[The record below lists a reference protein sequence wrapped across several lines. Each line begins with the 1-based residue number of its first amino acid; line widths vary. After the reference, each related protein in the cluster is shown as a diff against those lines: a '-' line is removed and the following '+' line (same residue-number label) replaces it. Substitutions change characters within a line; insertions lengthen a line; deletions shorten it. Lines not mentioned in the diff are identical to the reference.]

1 MPSAKR
7 CATKLA
13 SLGVV
18 VEGSTTEELDQGP
31 ARRPSSLESHQA
43 PMYRWEPTPGYTQ
56 MQAALE
62 VHHPS
67 GCVGSLYL

>member
-43 PMYRWEPTPGYTQ
+43 PMYPLGTYARVYAN
-56 MQAALE
+56 AAAKE
-62 VHHPS
+62 VHHPT